1 MSWMTSHERADFL
14 LQWEKEK
21 YWAAKDQSHLNI
33 CLQAKPIEHPR
44 LFIQILFICI
54 LCLSLYLC
62 EDSSSPVHLCLIIF
76 RFLAFPL
83 SFCANVMILDF
94 TSEFIWTVLYL
105 QNDFPCWLVE
115 ADMFARKYVTWSQ
128 FIRLGWESEA
138 SVAPSRLIESGHFRG
153 AKPYRFGLLVWL
165 TDFPV

>member
-1 MSWMTSHERADFL
+1 MSWMTSQERADCL

-54 LCLSLYLC
+54 LCLFLHLC
-62 EDSSSPVHLCLIIF
+62 GDMSSPHLCLISICV
-76 RFLAFPL
+76 LAHPL
-83 SFCANVMILDF
+83 SSCANVTILDY
-94 TSEFIWTVLYL
+94 TSELIWTVLYL

-153 AKPYRFGLLVWL
+153 AKA
-165 TDFPV
+165 